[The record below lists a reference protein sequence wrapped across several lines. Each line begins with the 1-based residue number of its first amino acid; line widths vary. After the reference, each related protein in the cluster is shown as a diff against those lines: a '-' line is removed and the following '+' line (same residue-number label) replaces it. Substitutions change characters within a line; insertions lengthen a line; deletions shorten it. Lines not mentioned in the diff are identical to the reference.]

1 MKLKRK
7 FFRLLS
13 IVMATFLIFQ
23 AFPDRKVFATTIADQ
38 VVAEAEK
45 YIGVPYVWDGESPNG
60 FDCSGFT
67 TYVYR
72 QFGIEIP
79 SYTVSQVKYGT
90 SVSFSNLQKGDLV
103 FFDNTYAGPNPT
115 HVGIYAGNGEMI
127 HASDTEGITRA
138 NINTSYWKEHFAT
151 GRRLLSDV
159 PEPGTPDTLIGA
171 VNIYADSEA
180 KVKIGTLNAGTNVR
194 VKDYWSKLTAIYY
207 NDGWV
212 YIETSALKSKAKSV
226 KFEESKPIYS
236 DSNFSQVIDN
246 LTAGSSFYI
255 SDEYSDSYRIYYEN
269 SFAYVKKDSG
279 TPDTLIGAA
288 NIYAD
293 SEAKVKIGTLNVGT
307 NVRVKDYYSKL
318 TAIHYNNGH
327 VYIETSALKSK
338 AKSVKFEESKPIYG
352 DSNFSKVI
360 DNLTAGSSF
369 YISDEYSDSYRIYY
383 ENSFAYVKKDKGT
396 PDTLIGAVDIYADS
410 EAKVKIGTLNVGTNV
425 KVKDYYS
432 KLTSIYYNDT
442 HVYIATSALKSKAK
456 SVTFQQNKPIYG
468 DSNFSKVIDNL
479 AAGSS
484 FYISDEY
491 SDSYRIYYKNSFAY
505 VKK

>member
-7 FFRLLS
+7 FFRLFS

-23 AFPDRKVFATTIADQ
+23 AFPAKKVFATTIADQ
-38 VVAEAEK
+38 VIAEAEK
-45 YIGVPYVWDGESPNG
+45 YMGVPYVWGGKTPSG
-60 FDCSGFT
+60 FDCSGFVW
-67 TYVYR
+67 YVFK
-72 QFGIEIP
+72 QFG
-79 SYTVSQVKYGT
+79 YTLEPPTQTQVKYGT
-90 SVSFSNLQKGDLV
+90 SVSFSNLQKGDLI
-103 FFDNTYAGPNPT
+103 FFDDTYPGPPPT

-127 HASDTEGITRA
+127 HASDNGIART
-138 NINTSYWKEHFAT
+138 NINTSYWKDHFSA
-151 GRRLLSDV
+151 GRRILSDV
-159 PEPGTPDTLIGA
+159 PEPGTPDTLIGAVDIYADSEAKVKIGTLNAGTNVRVKDYWSKLTSIYYNDGHVYIATSALKSKAKSVKFEESKPIYGDSNFSKVIDNLTAGSSFYISDEYSDSYRIYYQNSFAYVKKDSGTPDTLIGA

-194 VKDYWSKLTAIYY
+194 VKDY
-207 NDGWV
+207 
-212 YIETSALKSKAKSV
+212 
-226 KFEESKPIYS
+226 
-236 DSNFSQVIDN
+236 
-246 LTAGSSFYI
+246 
-255 SDEYSDSYRIYYEN
+255 
-269 SFAYVKKDSG
+269 
-279 TPDTLIGAA
+279 
-288 NIYAD
+288 
-293 SEAKVKIGTLNVGT
+293 
-307 NVRVKDYYSKL
+307 YSKL
-318 TAIHYNNGH
+318 TAIHYNDGH

-425 KVKDYYS
+425 RVKDYYS
-432 KLTSIYYNDT
+432 KLTAIYYNDT

-456 SVTFQQNKPIYG
+456 SVTLQQNKPIYG

-479 AAGSS
+479 SAGSS

>member
-1 MKLKRK
+1 MKSKIK

-23 AFPDRKVFATTIADQ
+23 AFPAKKVFATTIADQ
-38 VVAEAEK
+38 VIAEAEK
-45 YIGVPYVWDGESPNG
+45 YMGVPYVWGGKTPSG
-60 FDCSGFT
+60 FDCSGFVW
-67 TYVYR
+67 YVFK
-72 QFGIEIP
+72 QFG
-79 SYTVSQVKYGT
+79 YTLEPPTTTQVKYGT
-90 SVSFSNLQKGDLV
+90 NVSFSNLKKGDLI
-103 FFDNTYAGPNPT
+103 FFDDTYDGPNPT

-127 HASDTEGITRA
+127 HASDTKGITRA
-138 NINTSYWKEHFAT
+138 NINTSYWKDHFAT
-151 GRRLLSDV
+151 GRRILSDV

-171 VNIYADSEA
+171 VDIYADSEA
-180 KVKIGTLNAGTNVR
+180 KVKIGTLNAGTNVK
-194 VKDYWSKLTAIYY
+194 V
-207 NDGWV
+207 
-212 YIETSALKSKAKSV
+212 
-226 KFEESKPIYS
+226 
-236 DSNFSQVIDN
+236 
-246 LTAGSSFYI
+246 
-255 SDEYSDSYRIYYEN
+255 
-269 SFAYVKKDSG
+269 
-279 TPDTLIGAA
+279 
-288 NIYAD
+288 
-293 SEAKVKIGTLNVGT
+293 EA
-307 NVRVKDYYSKL
+307 YYSKL
-318 TAIHYNNGH
+318 TSIYYNDTH
-327 VYIETSALKSK
+327 VYIATSALKSK

-383 ENSFAYVKKDKGT
+383 QNSFAYVKKDKGT

-425 KVKDYYS
+425 RVEAYYS

-456 SVTFQQNKPIYG
+456 SVTFKENKPIYG

-479 AAGSS
+479 TAGSS
-484 FYISDEY
+484 FYITDEY